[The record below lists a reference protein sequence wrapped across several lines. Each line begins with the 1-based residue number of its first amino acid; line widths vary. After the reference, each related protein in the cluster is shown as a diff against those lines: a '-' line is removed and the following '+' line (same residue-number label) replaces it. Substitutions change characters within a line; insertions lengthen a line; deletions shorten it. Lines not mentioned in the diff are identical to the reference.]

1 MITGIACIPL
11 AIPLLWL
18 CAIRPYCIRNGSGY
32 TPGANIGVTLWID
45 WQQANEIAKSKG
57 DRGMILVCKIVFW
70 LHVVI
75 ACIFLLSLIAI
86 ITI

>member
-1 MITGIACIPL
+1 
-11 AIPLLWL
+11 
-18 CAIRPYCIRNGSGY
+18 
-32 TPGANIGVTLWID
+32 
-45 WQQANEIAKSKG
+45 
-57 DRGMILVCKIVFW
+57 MILVCKIVFW